1 MILKKEDYKD
11 YLYKVYSS
19 WLGKIIGIRLGA
31 PVEGF
36 DYLKIKEKYNGKHG
50 YLIDYGIF
58 AADDDSNG
66 PLFFVRSLLD
76 KKNITSED
84 IGNTFLNYIQE
95 YSGFFWWGG
104 VGVSSEH
111 TAYENLKKGI
121 KAPMSGSAKQN
132 GLTMAEQIGGQIFS
146 DCWGYVSG
154 YNPLLAK
161 ELAIKASSVT
171 HDKNGIE
178 GGIFVA
184 VAICFA
190 MQMNNIY
197 EVIDNTLTYL
207 NPSLEYYQVMKDIIN
222 YYHMHTNNYESC
234 FEYIRNNYGY
244 DKYPGTCH
252 IIPNA
257 SIMMMALLYGEGK
270 FDETMELLNN
280 CGWDTDCNCGNVGS
294 ILGALL
300 GVNNID
306 SKWIKPINDI
316 VNASSCIGCLNIQTV
331 SDSAKL
337 FTKLAYKLI
346 DIDIED
352 NNQFD
357 LPYST
362 LGFIGNIKVDNC
374 LKCKGEVYKYT
385 YYSGKDI
392 YDSRYDPEFS
402 PIVYPGYT
410 INVKANK
417 DIDVFAEDMD
427 GVRFVNKN
435 SLLIPSDVNRVIHKI
450 GFIGD
455 EYEVYNVDVTYKPIT
470 EYHFNTLKIDSY
482 GPRYEGDFK
491 DNIRGFV
498 KHSGSFV
505 LSDNGLIGDGIIT
518 TGHLCD
524 EYSEIEWTFIP
535 NNISKHYLLFNFDG
549 YMHYYGIGLDENGL
563 SLVRKNIDFEIIE
576 NKPIKW
582 AKNEKYSLKIANS
595 IGIIILNLN
604 GDKYS
609 FKFDNK
615 LCSLVG
621 MQIVDDPKNTII
633 DLKLL

>member
-1 MILKKEDYKD
+1 MILKKEDYQN

-36 DYLKIKEKYNGKHG
+36 DYQKIKEKYNGKHG

-76 KKNITSED
+76 KKNNITSED

-111 TAYENLKKGI
+111 TAYENLKNGI
-121 KAPMSGSAKQN
+121 KAPLSGSIKQN
-132 GLTMAEQIGGQIFS
+132 GQTIAEQIGGQIFS

-161 ELAIKASSVT
+161 DLAIKASSVT
-171 HDKNGIE
+171 HDRNGIE

-184 VAICFA
+184 VAICLA
-190 MQMNNIY
+190 MQSDNIY
-197 EVIDNTLTYL
+197 EVIDNSLTYL
-207 NPSLEYYQVMKDIIN
+207 NPELEYYQVMRDIIN
-222 YYHMHTNNYESC
+222 FYHNNSNNYESC

-257 SIMMMALLYGEGK
+257 SLMMMALLYGEGK

-300 GVNNID
+300 GIDNID
-306 SKWIKPINDI
+306 PKWIKPINDI
-316 VNASSCIGCLNIQTV
+316 VNASSCVGCLNIQTV
-331 SDSAKL
+331 SESAKL
-337 FTKLAYKLI
+337 FAKLAFKLNGI
-346 DIDIED
+346 DIND

-362 LGFIGNIKVDNC
+362 MGFIGNVKVDNC
-374 LKCKGEVYKYT
+374 LKCKGEVFKYT
-385 YYSGKDI
+385 YYDGKDI

-402 PIVYPGYT
+402 PIIYPGYT
-410 INVKANK
+410 ISVKSNV
-417 DIDVFAEDMD
+417 DVEVFAEDMD
-427 GVRFVNKN
+427 GNRFVKTNT
-435 SLLIPSDVNRVIHKI
+435 LFIPTDINRVIHKI

-455 EYEVYNVDVTYKPIT
+455 EYEIYSVNILHEPKI
-470 EYHFNTLKIDSY
+470 EYCFNNLKMDIY
-482 GPRYEGDFK
+482 GPRYEGDNK
-491 DNIRGFV
+491 NNIRAFV
-498 KHSGSFV
+498 KHSGSFI
-505 LSDNGLIGDGIIT
+505 LDNGLVGDGLIT
-518 TGHLCD
+518 TGHLLD
-524 EYSEIEWTFIP
+524 SYKTIEWTFIP
-535 NNISKHYLLFNFDG
+535 SRNTKHYLLFNFEG
-549 YMHYYGIGLDENGL
+549 FMHYFGIGLDENGL
-563 SLVRKNIDFEIIE
+563 SLIQKNIELKILE

-582 AKNEKYSLKIANS
+582 QINRKYSLKIAYS
-595 IGIIILNLN
+595 IGIITLNLN
-604 GDKYS
+604 GEDYL
-609 FKFDNK
+609 FNFEEQFR
-615 LCSLVG
+615 SLVG
-621 MQIVDDPKNTII
+621 LQVED
-633 DLKLL
+633 DLKNITLGLKLQ